1 MTRIKIIGKNRL
13 KGELCCCGAPGV
25 VEGVAGVVEAEAG
38 AVVVAS
44 AKTGLK
50 TFKCVMKMADYFI
63 IVAAY
68 SKRYPCF

>member
-1 MTRIKIIGKNRL
+1 
-13 KGELCCCGAPGV
+13 
-25 VEGVAGVVEAEAG
+25 VEAEAG